1 MKLGKIKK
9 KWIYLNQSELFI
21 QITNLKKALKVHRKI
36 KFNQQ
41 DWLRPYIEMN
51 TGLRKKPKNSF
62 EKVFFKLMIKA
73 VFGKAMADMRK
84 NRAIKLVTT
93 ESKINFLVREPNY
106 HATKFFIKNL
116 LATEMKKL
124 KY

>member
-1 MKLGKIKK
+1 
-9 KWIYLNQSELFI
+9 
-21 QITNLKKALKVHRKI
+21 
-36 KFNQQ
+36 
-41 DWLRPYIEMN
+41 MN

-73 VFGKAMADMRK
+73 VFGKAMANMRK

-93 ESKINFLVREPNY
+93 ESKRNFLVREPNY